1 MMGTDD
7 IFKKSKAK
15 RATSKLLKR
24 QVGNIDTLKRV
35 LVVSEGKKTEPIYFD
50 YLVSKLKLTS
60 ADIEVM
66 GSKKSCPLEVV
77 KYAKELFDISIEK
90 GIKYDMIFCVIDRD
104 THFHYGDALS
114 FINTLSKYN
123 FYAINSVP
131 CFEYW
136 LLLHFAYTTKPFSKT
151 MNKSICEALISDE
164 LKKYL
169 PNYEKN
175 ISLLEEKQINYILD
189 ENTIKKAIEH
199 SKKVLEYCDSS
210 NTDNPSTRIHEM
222 VEKFLSLKESKKE
235 LLK

>member
-1 MMGTDD
+1 MGTDD

-15 RATSKLLKR
+15 RAKSKLLKR
-24 QVGNIDTLKRV
+24 QVGNINTLKRV

-77 KYAKELFDISIEK
+77 KYAKELFDISIDK
-90 GIKYDMIFCVIDRD
+90 GIKYDMVFCVIDKD
-104 THFHYGDALS
+104 THAHYNDALS
-114 FINTLSKYN
+114 FISTLKKYN
-123 FYAINSVP
+123 FHAINSVP

-136 LLLHFAYTTKPFSKT
+136 LLLHYVYTTKPFSKT
-151 MNKSICEALISDE
+151 MNKSICSVLISEE
-164 LKKYL
+164 LKMYL

-175 ISLLEEKQINYILD
+175 ISLLKVEQINYILN
-189 ENTIKKAIEH
+189 ENTIKMAIEN
-199 SKKVLEYCDSS
+199 SKKVLKYCNSS

-222 VEKFLSLKESKKE
+222 VGNFLQLKENKKE

>member
-1 MMGTDD
+1 MGTDD

-15 RATSKLLKR
+15 RVTKKLLKR
-24 QVGNIDTLKRV
+24 QVGNINTLKRV

-60 ADIEVM
+60 ADVEVM

-90 GIKYDMIFCVIDRD
+90 GIKYDMVFCVIDKD
-104 THFHYGDALS
+104 IHAHYNDALS
-114 FINTLSKYN
+114 FINTLNKCN

-136 LLLHFAYTTKPFSKT
+136 LLLHFVYTTKPFSKT
-151 MNKSICEALISDE
+151 MNKSICSTLISDE

-175 ISLLEEKQINYILD
+175 ISLLEDKQINYLLNEDI
-189 ENTIKKAIEH
+189 IKKAIEY
-199 SKKVLEYCDSS
+199 SKKVLEYCNSS

-222 VEKFLSLKESKKE
+222 VEKLLLLKKSKKE